1 MLKGHV
7 FSKQIFGHPIF
18 ALFINTFLNGENG
31 ISDNYKN
38 GMAITYNNSTL
49 TVQSGAVCIQGRFLE
64 EDSSTDIPAG
74 TDNSYCKLIIEID
87 LDKQNTDS
95 EFVQGSYKIVKS
107 SSSYPN
113 LIQTNIVKNTSGIYQ
128 YELARFRTTS
138 SGITDFTDMRTFLNF
153 DSIYS
158 AIQTEYR
165 AILEQL
171 KKELASVEDGSAY
184 VLKNN
189 IVVLRGKISVTGQSG
204 FNTLT
209 GSTTMNFPEGFTP
222 ENCFV
227 ISTSLSLQDNDNF
240 VGGFETLSSYG
251 YMNALLNGGL
261 GKNVLFRKESNDI
274 LLSAMFRT
282 ESNLS
287 ETTTYNYDFKIVLM
301 KYEISEDEFILGDI
315 TGDGIVDQEDLDALQ
330 EYLLKNTTFTE
341 KQYKA
346 ADVNKDGNL
355 DTGDTLKLSQYV
367 NGFIDSLE

>member
-153 DSIYS
+153 DSIYY

-171 KKELASVEDGSAY
+171 KQELASVEDGSAY

-189 IVVLRGKISVTGQSG
+189 IVVLRGIKQLQASSSAGEYVDTAWQIDYPTGFNKDNTIVLAYQGSLNDNYEGAYGVNPFVSGAQLTASIPRCISLKTDKISVHAFHSSN
-204 FNTLT
+204 NTQ
-209 GSTTMNFPEGFTP
+209 E
-222 ENCFV
+222 
-227 ISTSLSLQDNDNF
+227 
-240 VGGFETLSSYG
+240 YK
-251 YMNALLNGGL
+251 Y
-261 GKNVLFRKESNDI
+261 
-274 LLSAMFRT
+274 
-282 ESNLS
+282 
-287 ETTTYNYDFKIVLM
+287 KIVLM
-301 KYEISEDEFILGDI
+301 KIPEYIEGVDYILGDVNE
-315 TGDGIVDQEDLDALQ
+315 DGIIDNNDVQLVQNYIVGTEP
-330 EYLLKNTTFTE
+330 YLTE
-341 KQYKA
+341 KQYRA
-346 ADVNKDGNL
+346 ADVNKDGEITTR
-355 DTGDTLKLSQYV
+355 DA
-367 NGFIDSLE
+367 SLIEDMISKS

>member
-7 FSKQIFGHPIF
+7 FSKQKFGHPIF

-95 EFVQGSYKIVKS
+95 EFAQGTYKIVKS
-107 SSSYPN
+107 SSGYPN
-113 LIQTNIVKNTSGIYQ
+113 LTQTNIVKNNSGIYQ

-138 SGITDFTDMRTFLNF
+138 SGITDFTDVRTFLNF

-158 AIQTEYR
+158 AIQTEYK

-189 IVVLRGKISVTGQSG
+189 IVVWRGKATLEANTSG
-204 FNTLT
+204 NTST
-209 GSTTMNFPEGFTP
+209 PKSTTFYLDFPKGFDKNNSIVLDFAGKFYNDGRGYSTGIQQSVSQGMISGAVP
-222 ENCFV
+222 RSITLGMATGNENENKIVCHACNYA
-227 ISTSLSLQDNDNF
+227 D
-240 VGGFETLSSYG
+240 
-251 YMNALLNGGL
+251 
-261 GKNVLFRKESNDI
+261 
-274 LLSAMFRT
+274 
-282 ESNLS
+282 S
-287 ETTTYNYDFKIVLM
+287 ERVFYYKIVLM
-301 KYEISEDEFILGDI
+301 KYEISEDEYTLGDVNE
-315 TGDGIVDQEDLDALQ
+315 DGLIDSNDVQLVQNYVVGTEP
-330 EYLLKNTTFTE
+330 YLTE
-341 KQYKA
+341 KQYRA
-346 ADVNKDGNL
+346 ADVNKDGEITTR
-355 DTGDTLKLSQYV
+355 DA
-367 NGFIDSLE
+367 SLIEDMISKS